1 MGSRIKDI
9 GSKDLKG
16 MLDLAWCRGALGL
29 SISVIIMVILESKLG
44 FNMYGKSIK
53 NGPKVGSGGVLGAL
67 GSSWDALGSSG
78 WVLGGIFV
86 DSRSFWESF
95 LEPFSLKN
103 RLCFAS
109 FFTYSFGVP
118 F

>member
-44 FNMYGKSIK
+44 FKMCGKSIK
-53 NGPKVGSGGVLGAL
+53 NGPKVGSGGVLGTF

-86 DSRSFWESF
+86 DFR
-95 LEPFSLKN
+95 
-103 RLCFAS
+103 
-109 FFTYSFGVP
+109 
-118 F
+118 